1 MALYF
6 LLKPWT
12 TDVWTLIKHGYD
24 TCKLPISEAF
34 IRGVLQ
40 GLNLELSAHK
50 QSLRVG
56 KQCMQEVRVE

>member
-1 MALYF
+1 MV
-6 LLKPWT
+6 T
-12 TDVWTLIKHGYD
+12 THANCL
-24 TCKLPISEAF
+24 ISEAF